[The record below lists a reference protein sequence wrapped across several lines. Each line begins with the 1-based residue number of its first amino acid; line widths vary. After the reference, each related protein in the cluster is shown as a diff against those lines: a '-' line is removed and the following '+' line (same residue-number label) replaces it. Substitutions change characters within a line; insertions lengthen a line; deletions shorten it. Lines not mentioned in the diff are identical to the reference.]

1 MAKKSTSEFAITNLQ
16 VFAEE
21 EESTY
26 RQACEPPQI
35 SLHRLL
41 RDRSKPLPASTR
53 LRRAPAERPADLLS
67 LVASL
72 FHVVKYLEAVTR
84 VTRAAGGC
92 GETRRTANLVASL
105 FSSGWFHDIAGC

>member
-84 VTRAAGGC
+84 VQVGVGRLAAPPTSWPLYSHPGGS
-92 GETRRTANLVASL
+92 TTLL
-105 FSSGWFHDIAGC
+105 AGC